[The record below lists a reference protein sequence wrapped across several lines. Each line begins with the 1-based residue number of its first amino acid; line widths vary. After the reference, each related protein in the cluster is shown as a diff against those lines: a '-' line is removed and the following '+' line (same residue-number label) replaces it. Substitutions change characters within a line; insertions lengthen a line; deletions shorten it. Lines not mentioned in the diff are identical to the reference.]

1 MKTLKSFKLFAVLFM
16 AMFLGTSFTE
26 SASAQVDNDELKAY
40 LDEICSQNEEAL
52 KGSGIISM
60 NVKTEGSILSYEVL
74 IDENMVSLD
83 IFSMMIDLVKKN
95 VAEGSIDLTYEEAY
109 IAKLFDE
116 QGLSFRYIVKGNTT
130 GDVVTKNLTPLEM
143 TVLSRGGF
151 DNKDEDILN
160 DLPVE
165 DFVELMDQALSQGED
180 SMGCTLSG
188 NKIQFEMEV
197 SQEEYMEMSGL
208 SDEEME
214 LMRMIIAGQLISGLD
229 DDTMSMLK
237 KVKERGY
244 SYAFVI
250 KSGKNVP
257 IVLKLDI

>member
-1 MKTLKSFKLFAVLFM
+1 MMNIWHDIDDDRIYPNFVSVI
-16 AMFLGTSFTE
+16 
-26 SASAQVDNDELKAY
+26 
-40 LDEICSQNEEAL
+40 EIS
-52 KGSGIISM
+52 KGSNM
-60 NVKTEGSILSYEVL
+60 KYELDKKT
-74 IDENMVSLD
+74 
-83 IFSMMIDLVKKN
+83 
-95 VAEGSIDLTYEEAY
+95 
-109 IAKLFDE
+109 
-116 QGLSFRYIVKGNTT
+116 
-130 GDVVTKNLTPLEM
+130 DVVTKNLTPLEVA
-143 TVLSRGGF
+143 VLSRGGF

-214 LMRMIIAGQLISGLD
+214 LMRMIIAEQLISGLD

-257 IVLKLDI
+257 IVFKLDI